1 MGSSCNSTEL
11 ICENNCNGNGAC
23 ILGACACNPGWS
35 GRACGVIA
43 SMEVKD
49 KSHLAQ
55 LTDTQATESAVS
67 NPDNENLVTVHQPS
81 IDYVIPSGK
90 TATQNKVDSPN
101 KMTLSNSIL
110 PKEVVEKSTPIRD
123 PRGFKATRPAIPNN
137 DNKKQ
142 KLVDAASSLLLI
154 EESSSI
160 TKQTIGCEPS
170 DCSGRGKCHR
180 GTCYCNPGFA
190 GSGCKVSLPCP
201 GDNCNNQGDCFNGKC
216 VCKPGYSGE
225 GCEIETKCLN
235 DCNKNGECRWG
246 QCFCDVG
253 YSGISCETKVS
264 GKDSCE
270 NECSGNGICEAGS
283 CFCKAQFS
291 GKDCSSP
298 VDLHEAATFTA
309 NVQKAHD
316 TNTEDN
322 SIGAKKAFGAATL
335 CFVLGFGTALIA
347 SKYR

>member
-1 MGSSCNSTEL
+1 M
-11 ICENNCNGNGAC
+11 
-23 ILGACACNPGWS
+23 
-35 GRACGVIA
+35 
-43 SMEVKD
+43 
-49 KSHLAQ
+49 
-55 LTDTQATESAVS
+55 
-67 NPDNENLVTVHQPS
+67 
-81 IDYVIPSGK
+81 
-90 TATQNKVDSPN
+90 
-101 KMTLSNSIL
+101 
-110 PKEVVEKSTPIRD
+110 
-123 PRGFKATRPAIPNN
+123 
-137 DNKKQ
+137 
-142 KLVDAASSLLLI
+142 
-154 EESSSI
+154 
-160 TKQTIGCEPS
+160 
-170 DCSGRGKCHR
+170 
-180 GTCYCNPGFA
+180 
-190 GSGCKVSLPCP
+190 
-201 GDNCNNQGDCFNGKC
+201 
-216 VCKPGYSGE
+216 CKPGYSGE